1 MITWFICSRS
11 KLVWK
16 KHVVLLEMTVSW
28 IWLFWISVSC
38 VGILLPAWCS
48 FLEGGTW
55 SLCGDGI
62 WVASSLFRSDGDY
75 NMQSW
80 VVICSSI
87 SVHTTAQL
95 IGLRC
100 HVIWHSSLSF
110 QLCIIDFRVLDI
122 TSPTV
127 GMWPRFWPFHFS
139 LHQACNTITQS
150 IWFVELRHQLHL
162 PPVQQ
167 QYLLVQHRSLQ
178 QQLQQPT
185 LQG

>member
-1 MITWFICSRS
+1 MITCSICSRS

-16 KHVVLLEMTVSW
+16 KHAVLSEMTVSW

-38 VGILLPAWCS
+38 AGILLPAWCS

-62 WVASSLFRSDGDY
+62 WVASSLFRSDCDY
-75 NMQSW
+75 NMQSCHLQLH
-80 VVICSSI
+80 ICALYCPIDRVNVPCDLTLFTFMSI
-87 SVHTTAQL
+87 GQS
-95 IGLRC
+95 
-100 HVIWHSSLSF
+100 
-110 QLCIIDFRVLDI
+110 IDFRVLDI

-167 QYLLVQHRSLQ
+167 QYLVVQHRSLQ